1 MSFRSKLLSL
11 LQNDNTIYQLLLL
24 GLMVASPSL
33 HYLCFYNSYDPL
45 WLRIINSAVCLFAL
59 LISFYSNKT
68 LITISQYIV
77 IIAFLLINNC
87 LLLSKNG
94 FAHVYLFSSI
104 TVFIGLTFFCK
115 KRWEFVAICFINL
128 AATEIAYATASNP
141 DISVAVLV
149 VLLLTFTL
157 VAYVSFLVK
166 MTHNLNF
173 QKAVNHVLL
182 LNQSLTLNDE
192 KLRDKRR
199 KLNALINSLNDIIFE
214 FDENKVCVNTWFRKT
229 ESRAM
234 DPKTCIGKTM
244 AEVFGAEK
252 ATKFD
257 NALDYVISTKQP
269 VSFEFPSDFGT
280 GKWFL
285 ARLTPVYDR
294 NGEYTHRISG
304 SVTDITEQKKYAD
317 ALKENEE
324 LLLEAQDI
332 AKTGNWWYDHST
344 HETYWSKSLY
354 TILEINSIPE
364 DTDKYDFY
372 LSLIHPDDRENAWR
386 YFSAI
391 SDNTGAQLIHKL
403 ITPKGNLKYF
413 RALRGKLVTDPEG
426 KPKRSFGVLQDITE
440 SKLAEKKI
448 KLSQSELVEAQTIAK
463 IGNWQWDVIL
473 NKLRWSDE
481 INNIFEVDPAIAAD
495 GNFIKLLTKYAH
507 PADRH
512 ILRQHLKDL
521 SKITNTSYEYRIIT
535 PNGHVKYLSIIVGKL
550 VKREDGVL
558 RKVIGTLQDITERK
572 LAELEYQRT
581 ENKYRL
587 ILETIKLPAVSVD
600 SDGNVIFCNKFAA
613 DMLGYQQS
621 EILGLN
627 WLDTFVPKNLHS
639 KTIEL
644 FENDSF
650 KAQNIN
656 AVICRNG
663 EQRLISW
670 QNTISYDENGNIKE
684 VTGIGEDIT
693 ERQKKTQELI
703 SAKEEAERSSKFKS
717 EFLSIMS
724 HEIRT
729 PMNAVIG
736 TTNLLL
742 SEDPKPDQ
750 LEYLNTLKFSGENLL
765 AIINDILDYNK
776 IEAGKL
782 ELNRIPFNIYHLTQK
797 IKKSFYARASEKDLD
812 IELIIDEKIPANLV
826 GDQVRLGQ
834 VLNNLVSNAIKFTH
848 YGKVVI
854 RLERQAC
861 SGDQISIK
869 FTVTDTG
876 IGIAHQNLHIIFDP
890 FEQETQSCGNDYG
903 GSGLGL
909 AITKRLI
916 ELHKSAISVASQPGV
931 GTTFSFTISFAP
943 SGDEENQNDQ
953 PLSASQPGGDPAAD
967 LQGMRILL
975 VDDNKMNLLIASKFL
990 KKWQADPD
998 EATSGKQAIEMTKQT
1013 HYDLIIMDL
1022 QMPVM
1027 DGFEA
1032 TRIIKQTHPHL
1043 PIFAL
1048 TADAMPET
1056 HSKAFAAGMCDYL
1069 TKPFVPQ
1076 ILFEKIS
1083 KYYVPVES

>member
-1 MSFRSKLLSL
+1 MAKLS
-11 LQNDNTIYQLLLL
+11 
-24 GLMVASPSL
+24 
-33 HYLCFYNSYDPL
+33 
-45 WLRIINSAVCLFAL
+45 
-59 LISFYSNKT
+59 
-68 LITISQYIV
+68 
-77 IIAFLLINNC
+77 
-87 LLLSKNG
+87 
-94 FAHVYLFSSI
+94 
-104 TVFIGLTFFCK
+104 
-115 KRWEFVAICFINL
+115 
-128 AATEIAYATASNP
+128 
-141 DISVAVLV
+141 
-149 VLLLTFTL
+149 
-157 VAYVSFLVK
+157 
-166 MTHNLNF
+166 
-173 QKAVNHVLL
+173 
-182 LNQSLTLNDE
+182 
-192 KLRDKRR
+192 
-199 KLNALINSLNDIIFE
+199 
-214 FDENKVCVNTWFRKT
+214 
-229 ESRAM
+229 
-234 DPKTCIGKTM
+234 
-244 AEVFGAEK
+244 
-252 ATKFD
+252 
-257 NALDYVISTKQP
+257 
-269 VSFEFPSDFGT
+269 
-280 GKWFL
+280 
-285 ARLTPVYDR
+285 PVYDR

-304 SVTDITEQKKYAD
+304 SVTDISEQKKYAV
-317 ALKENEE
+317 ALKDNEE
-324 LLLEAQDI
+324 LLLEAQAI
-332 AKTGNWWYDHST
+332 SKTGNWWYDHNT
-344 HETYWSKSLY
+344 KETYWSKSLY
-354 TILEINSIPE
+354 TILEIDGIPE
-364 DTDKYDFY
+364 NTGKYDYY
-372 LSLIHPDDRENAWR
+372 LSLIHPDDRENAWK
-386 YFSAI
+386 YFS
-391 SDNTGAQLIHKL
+391 NTRETTEGDFVHKL

-413 RALRGKLVTDPEG
+413 RALKGKLVTGGDG

-440 SKLAEKKI
+440 AKLSEKRI
-448 KLSQSELVEAQTIAK
+448 KLSQAELEEAQTIAK

-481 INNIFEVDPAIAAD
+481 ISNIFEVDPQRVSD

-507 PADRH
+507 PSDRH
-512 ILRQHLKDL
+512 ILKQHLKDL

-535 PNGHVKYLSIIVGKL
+535 PNGNTKYLSIIVGKL
-550 VKREDGVL
+550 VKREDGLL
-558 RKVIGTLQDITERK
+558 RKVIGTLQDITDRK

-587 ILETIKLPAVSVD
+587 VLETIKLPAVSVD
-600 SDGNVIFCNKFAA
+600 NKGDVIFCNKFAA
-613 DMLGYQQS
+613 DLLGYEPH

-627 WLDTFVPKNLHS
+627 WLENFVPENLRS
-639 KTIEL
+639 NTIEL
-644 FENDSF
+644 FENESF

-656 AVICRNG
+656 SVICRNG

-703 SAKEEAERSSKFKS
+703 TAKEQAERSSQFKS

-812 IELIIDEKIPANLV
+812 IELIIDEAIPAQLV

-854 RLERQAC
+854 RLDKQSIDE
-861 SGDQISIK
+861 SHVNIK
-869 FTVTDTG
+869 FTVADTG
-876 IGIAHQNLHIIFDP
+876 IGIAPENLDIIFDP
-890 FEQETQSCGNDYG
+890 FEQETQSSGNDYG
-903 GSGLGL
+903 GTGLGL
-909 AITKRLI
+909 AITKRLV
-916 ELHKSAISVASQPGV
+916 ELHDSTISVASEPGV
-931 GTTFSFTISFAP
+931 GTEFAFAISFNIA
-943 SGDEENQNDQ
+943 DIEAAKNDQ
-953 PLSASQPGGDPAAD
+953 SAIAASSNSEQAAD

-975 VDDNKMNLLIASKFL
+975 VDDNKMNLLIASRFL

-998 EATSGKQAIEMTKQT
+998 EATSGQQAVEMVRQAN
-1013 HYDLIIMDL
+1013 YDLIIMDL
-1022 QMPVM
+1022 QMPGM

-1032 TRIIKQTHPHL
+1032 ARIIKSTNPQI

-1076 ILFEKIS
+1076 TLFEKVA
-1083 KYYVPVES
+1083 KYYLPVLH

>member
-1 MSFRSKLLSL
+1 
-11 LQNDNTIYQLLLL
+11 
-24 GLMVASPSL
+24 
-33 HYLCFYNSYDPL
+33 
-45 WLRIINSAVCLFAL
+45 
-59 LISFYSNKT
+59 
-68 LITISQYIV
+68 
-77 IIAFLLINNC
+77 
-87 LLLSKNG
+87 
-94 FAHVYLFSSI
+94 
-104 TVFIGLTFFCK
+104 
-115 KRWEFVAICFINL
+115 
-128 AATEIAYATASNP
+128 
-141 DISVAVLV
+141 
-149 VLLLTFTL
+149 
-157 VAYVSFLVK
+157 
-166 MTHNLNF
+166 
-173 QKAVNHVLL
+173 
-182 LNQSLTLNDE
+182 
-192 KLRDKRR
+192 
-199 KLNALINSLNDIIFE
+199 
-214 FDENKVCVNTWFRKT
+214 
-229 ESRAM
+229 
-234 DPKTCIGKTM
+234 
-244 AEVFGAEK
+244 
-252 ATKFD
+252 
-257 NALDYVISTKQP
+257 
-269 VSFEFPSDFGT
+269 
-280 GKWFL
+280 
-285 ARLTPVYDR
+285 
-294 NGEYTHRISG
+294 
-304 SVTDITEQKKYAD
+304 
-317 ALKENEE
+317 
-324 LLLEAQDI
+324 
-332 AKTGNWWYDHST
+332 GNWWYDHST

-684 VTGIGEDIT
+684 VTGIGED
-693 ERQKKTQELI
+693 
-703 SAKEEAERSSKFKS
+703 
-717 EFLSIMS
+717 
-724 HEIRT
+724 
-729 PMNAVIG
+729 
-736 TTNLLL
+736 
-742 SEDPKPDQ
+742 
-750 LEYLNTLKFSGENLL
+750 
-765 AIINDILDYNK
+765 
-776 IEAGKL
+776 
-782 ELNRIPFNIYHLTQK
+782 
-797 IKKSFYARASEKDLD
+797 
-812 IELIIDEKIPANLV
+812 
-826 GDQVRLGQ
+826 
-834 VLNNLVSNAIKFTH
+834 
-848 YGKVVI
+848 
-854 RLERQAC
+854 
-861 SGDQISIK
+861 
-869 FTVTDTG
+869 
-876 IGIAHQNLHIIFDP
+876 
-890 FEQETQSCGNDYG
+890 
-903 GSGLGL
+903 
-909 AITKRLI
+909 
-916 ELHKSAISVASQPGV
+916 
-931 GTTFSFTISFAP
+931 
-943 SGDEENQNDQ
+943 
-953 PLSASQPGGDPAAD
+953 
-967 LQGMRILL
+967 
-975 VDDNKMNLLIASKFL
+975 
-990 KKWQADPD
+990 
-998 EATSGKQAIEMTKQT
+998 
-1013 HYDLIIMDL
+1013 
-1022 QMPVM
+1022 
-1027 DGFEA
+1027 
-1032 TRIIKQTHPHL
+1032 
-1043 PIFAL
+1043 
-1048 TADAMPET
+1048 
-1056 HSKAFAAGMCDYL
+1056 
-1069 TKPFVPQ
+1069 
-1076 ILFEKIS
+1076 
-1083 KYYVPVES
+1083 

>member
-1 MSFRSKLLSL
+1 
-11 LQNDNTIYQLLLL
+11 
-24 GLMVASPSL
+24 
-33 HYLCFYNSYDPL
+33 
-45 WLRIINSAVCLFAL
+45 
-59 LISFYSNKT
+59 
-68 LITISQYIV
+68 
-77 IIAFLLINNC
+77 
-87 LLLSKNG
+87 
-94 FAHVYLFSSI
+94 
-104 TVFIGLTFFCK
+104 
-115 KRWEFVAICFINL
+115 
-128 AATEIAYATASNP
+128 
-141 DISVAVLV
+141 
-149 VLLLTFTL
+149 
-157 VAYVSFLVK
+157 
-166 MTHNLNF
+166 
-173 QKAVNHVLL
+173 
-182 LNQSLTLNDE
+182 
-192 KLRDKRR
+192 
-199 KLNALINSLNDIIFE
+199 
-214 FDENKVCVNTWFRKT
+214 
-229 ESRAM
+229 
-234 DPKTCIGKTM
+234 
-244 AEVFGAEK
+244 
-252 ATKFD
+252 
-257 NALDYVISTKQP
+257 
-269 VSFEFPSDFGT
+269 
-280 GKWFL
+280 
-285 ARLTPVYDR
+285 
-294 NGEYTHRISG
+294 
-304 SVTDITEQKKYAD
+304 
-317 ALKENEE
+317 
-324 LLLEAQDI
+324 
-332 AKTGNWWYDHST
+332 
-344 HETYWSKSLY
+344 
-354 TILEINSIPE
+354 
-364 DTDKYDFY
+364 
-372 LSLIHPDDRENAWR
+372 
-386 YFSAI
+386 
-391 SDNTGAQLIHKL
+391 
-403 ITPKGNLKYF
+403 
-413 RALRGKLVTDPEG
+413 
-426 KPKRSFGVLQDITE
+426 
-440 SKLAEKKI
+440 
-448 KLSQSELVEAQTIAK
+448 
-463 IGNWQWDVIL
+463 
-473 NKLRWSDE
+473 
-481 INNIFEVDPAIAAD
+481 
-495 GNFIKLLTKYAH
+495 AH

-861 SGDQISIK
+861 SGDQ
-869 FTVTDTG
+869 
-876 IGIAHQNLHIIFDP
+876 
-890 FEQETQSCGNDYG
+890 
-903 GSGLGL
+903 
-909 AITKRLI
+909 
-916 ELHKSAISVASQPGV
+916 
-931 GTTFSFTISFAP
+931 
-943 SGDEENQNDQ
+943 
-953 PLSASQPGGDPAAD
+953 
-967 LQGMRILL
+967 
-975 VDDNKMNLLIASKFL
+975 
-990 KKWQADPD
+990 
-998 EATSGKQAIEMTKQT
+998 
-1013 HYDLIIMDL
+1013 
-1022 QMPVM
+1022 
-1027 DGFEA
+1027 
-1032 TRIIKQTHPHL
+1032 
-1043 PIFAL
+1043 
-1048 TADAMPET
+1048 
-1056 HSKAFAAGMCDYL
+1056 
-1069 TKPFVPQ
+1069 
-1076 ILFEKIS
+1076 
-1083 KYYVPVES
+1083 